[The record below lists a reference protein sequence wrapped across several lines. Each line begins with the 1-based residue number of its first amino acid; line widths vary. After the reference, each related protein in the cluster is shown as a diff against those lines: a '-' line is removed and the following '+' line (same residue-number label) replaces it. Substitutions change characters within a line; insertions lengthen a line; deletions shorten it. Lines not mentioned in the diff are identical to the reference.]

1 MGLDGM
7 SISLPLVFSDVDV
20 PSGFGIQVP
29 GERWIV
35 IRTGVFFVRKLDL
48 VESLA
53 IRSRIQ

>member
-1 MGLDGM
+1 M
-7 SISLPLVFSDVDV
+7 SIPFPLVFEDVDV
-20 PSGFGIQVP
+20 PSGFGMQTP
-29 GERWIV
+29 RERWIV

>member
-7 SISLPLVFSDVDV
+7 SISLPLVFRDVDV
-20 PSGFGIQVP
+20 PSQFGIQVP
-29 GERWIV
+29 GGRWIV
-35 IRTGVFFVRKLDL
+35 IRTGVFFVRKLDP